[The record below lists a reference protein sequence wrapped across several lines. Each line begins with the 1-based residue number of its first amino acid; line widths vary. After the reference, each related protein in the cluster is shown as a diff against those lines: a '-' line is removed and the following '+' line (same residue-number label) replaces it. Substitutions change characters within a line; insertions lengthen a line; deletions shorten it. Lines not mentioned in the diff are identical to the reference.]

1 METVENNSASSTH
14 QEKAKKLRKLRRWQV
29 VISLLGIGVMIWG
42 VIQVVCLFLD
52 YKQTETSND
61 AQIEQVYISCQS
73 ACLGLY
79 QEDLFHRTPGSSQG
93 RHLACIGRP

>member
-42 VIQVVCLFLD
+42 VSSKPRASIWPP
-52 YKQTETSND
+52 YKT
-61 AQIEQVYISCQS
+61 
-73 ACLGLY
+73 
-79 QEDLFHRTPGSSQG
+79 GSF
-93 RHLACIGRP
+93 GRPGFLKAR